1 MSKYYAHC
9 RTLLYE
15 NFILDFA
22 IWDLLSFLSAVP
34 IYFITM
40 YAYNADIVNS
50 SGKTDGLW
58 SIGYTVSFSLIVVH
72 HGLVCL
78 YTRNWTFFLLI
89 MYIISFLLY
98 FPMCDLLLEHLQSG

>member
-9 RTLLYE
+9 RSLLFE

-22 IWDLLSFLSAVP
+22 IWDFLSFLSAIP

-40 YAYNADIVNS
+40 YAYHADVVTS
-50 SGKTDGLW
+50 DGKTDGLW
-58 SIGYTVSFSLIVVH
+58 SVGYTVSFSMIVVH
-72 HGLVCL
+72 HGLVAL

-89 MYIISFLLY
+89 MYIFSFLLY
-98 FPMCDLLLEHLQSG
+98 FPLNPLLLEYL